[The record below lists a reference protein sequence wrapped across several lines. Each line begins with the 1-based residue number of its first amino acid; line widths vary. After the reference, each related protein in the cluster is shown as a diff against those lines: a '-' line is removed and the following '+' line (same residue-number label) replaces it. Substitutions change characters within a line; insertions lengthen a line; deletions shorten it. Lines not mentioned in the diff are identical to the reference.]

1 MAFFKEKYQHLFK
14 KLSFFFLKKK
24 NKTLKKK
31 FFICTFVFLFNYTL
45 YYFKIKKMVYI
56 RMLNVT
62 ISEWR
67 SIAKGS
73 NIDHYRI
80 MFKNNSKIYLL
91 NQKVKILIPIP
102 RSKKPIP
109 LQGPILSRRTRN
121 LASWKIL
128 QT

>member
-1 MAFFKEKYQHLFK
+1 
-14 KLSFFFLKKK
+14 
-24 NKTLKKK
+24 
-31 FFICTFVFLFNYTL
+31 
-45 YYFKIKKMVYI
+45 MVYI

-67 SIAKGS
+67 SITKGS

-91 NQKVKILIPIP
+91 NQKDKILIPIP
-102 RSKKPIP
+102 RSKNPIP

>member
-1 MAFFKEKYQHLFK
+1 
-14 KLSFFFLKKK
+14 
-24 NKTLKKK
+24 
-31 FFICTFVFLFNYTL
+31 
-45 YYFKIKKMVYI
+45 MVYI

-80 MFKNNSKIYLL
+80 MFKSNSKIYLL
-91 NQKVKILIPIP
+91 NQKDKILIPTP